1 MKSIDDLPWPPIIT
15 AAKVPWYV
23 HARDWILTLF
33 AWAVLLAMLGRGL
46 VFFIDYFSDPASQTT
61 HRPLFVRYTAPEW
74 KSLWEHFFITLYA
87 SAFMVL
93 WIVVWTFRRLKQVQ
107 RTCDSRPTHD
117 LSLEEHAG
125 SLGLDPERVSEWR
138 KLKVAT
144 VRFKGEDLRQIADVE
159 SGDTL
164 EKKA

>member
-1 MKSIDDLPWPPIIT
+1 MKPTDDLPWPPLIT

-46 VFFIDYFSDPASQTT
+46 VLTLVYFSYPVSKAIHQTPFFT
-61 HRPLFVRYTAPEW
+61 YTRLEW
-74 KSLWEHFFITLYA
+74 KTLWQHFYITIYA

-93 WIVVWTFRRLKQVQ
+93 WIVLWTLRRIKQVR
-107 RTCDSRPTHD
+107 RTYDPRHVPKLT
-117 LSLEEHAG
+117 LEEHAG
-125 SLGLDPERVSEWR
+125 SLGLDPNVVNEWR

-144 VRFKGEDLRQIADVE
+144 VQFKGEDRRQIADVE

-164 EKKA
+164 QKMA